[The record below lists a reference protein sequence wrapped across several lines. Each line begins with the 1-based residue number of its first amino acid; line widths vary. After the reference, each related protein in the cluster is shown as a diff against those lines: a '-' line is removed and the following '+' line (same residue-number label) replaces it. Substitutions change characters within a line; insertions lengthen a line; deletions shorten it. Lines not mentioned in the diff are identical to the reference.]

1 MVTAWTKP
9 RLNSTITFGLRLVV
23 SRLHGNDAG
32 VPGLLFRGIS
42 CDFFLRFFF
51 FNPTDRPTQISGN
64 AFDAKRKRNKG
75 GWPTVENEWFI
86 CVCSRCRQNL
96 KLGDFSLFVLMTTA
110 KKCTEIRAARVFFL
124 LIFNQ

>member
-51 FNPTDRPTQISGN
+51 SIRPTDRPKYQETHS
-64 AFDAKRKRNKG
+64 
-75 GWPTVENEWFI
+75 TLNEKETK
-86 CVCSRCRQNL
+86 VDGLQ
-96 KLGDFSLFVLMTTA
+96 
-110 KKCTEIRAARVFFL
+110 
-124 LIFNQ
+124 